1 MKQEAGTGKPLPTPT
16 DVSRP
21 YWDALK
27 LGEIRLQRC
36 TACGDLQFYPRSM
49 CRRCGGSELVWEVV
63 GNTGVVYSAT
73 VIHRPPFEAFASS
86 VPYVYAIVELDAGP
100 RLVTNI
106 VSEDV
111 ESVRIGMPVTAQFD
125 DEGDVTL
132 LRFRVTN

>member
-1 MKQEAGTGKPLPTPT
+1 MKHEAGTGKPLPTPT

-21 YWDALK
+21 YWDGLK

-36 TACGDLQFYPRSM
+36 TSCADLQFYPRSM
-49 CRRCGGSELVWEVV
+49 CRTCGARALEWEVV

-73 VIHRPPFEAFASS
+73 VIHRPPMEAFASS

-106 VSEDV
+106 VADDV

-132 LRFRVTN
+132 LRFRATN